1 MTDGSASRF
10 IVRKGAVQ
18 NTWMVWDRKTR
29 SPAKFQ
35 GDLATKLSQERALQV
50 WEYLT
55 LYYCGQTEPAL
66 KPSAAW

>member
-1 MTDGSASRF
+1 MTDGVASRF

-29 SPAKFQ
+29 SPATVQ
-35 GDLATKLSQERALQV
+35 GGFATGLSQERALQI

-55 LYYCGQTEPAL
+55 LYYGGQTEPA
-66 KPSAAW
+66 